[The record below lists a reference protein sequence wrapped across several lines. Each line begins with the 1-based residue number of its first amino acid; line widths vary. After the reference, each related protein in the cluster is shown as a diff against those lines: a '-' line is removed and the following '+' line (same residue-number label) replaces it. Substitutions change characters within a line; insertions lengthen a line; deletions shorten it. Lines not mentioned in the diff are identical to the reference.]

1 METQTANPQAGLQ
14 KQGNTTWAFFDRW
27 IFVFMAGL
35 LLVTVL
41 TGFIPSG
48 QLQIYLIEAGQRD
61 SFLPVVHVHAF
72 VMGAWIL
79 LLLAQTSLVA
89 TDNRTLHRQLG
100 MVGMVLMPAMVVT
113 GFVLVPSIYRVIW
126 GLDPAVVPP
135 EVIAIQKE
143 TFTNISLAQIRIG
156 ILFPI
161 FVALA
166 LSFRKSDPE
175 NHKRLMIL
183 ATVMPIPAALDR
195 ILWLPNT
202 MPDSPLATDLYTILL
217 ILPMF
222 AYDLLRNK
230 RIPKAYI
237 IWFSAWLPTSLII
250 NLMWSSPWWL
260 ATAPMIMGVE

>member
-1 METQTANPQAGLQ
+1 
-14 KQGNTTWAFFDRW
+14 
-27 IFVFMAGL
+27 
-35 LLVTVL
+35 
-41 TGFIPSG
+41 
-48 QLQIYLIEAGQRD
+48 
-61 SFLPVVHVHAF
+61 
-72 VMGAWIL
+72 
-79 LLLAQTSLVA
+79 
-89 TDNRTLHRQLG
+89 
-100 MVGMVLMPAMVVT
+100 
-113 GFVLVPSIYRVIW
+113 
-126 GLDPAVVPP
+126 
-135 EVIAIQKE
+135 
-143 TFTNISLAQIRIG
+143 
-156 ILFPI
+156 
-161 FVALA
+161 
-166 LSFRKSDPE
+166 
-175 NHKRLMIL
+175 MIL

>member
-1 METQTANPQAGLQ
+1 MAIQTLDSQAVPPSAKLS
-14 KQGNTTWAFFDRW
+14 TWAFFDRW
-27 IFVFMAGL
+27 IFTFMAGL

-48 QLQIYLIEAGQRD
+48 QLQLEQIEAGMRGP
-61 SFLPVVHVHAF
+61 FLPVVHVHAF

-89 TDNRTLHRQLG
+89 SDNRALHRKLG
-100 MVGMVLMPAMVVT
+100 MVGMVLMPAMVIT

-126 GLDPAVVPP
+126 SLDPAVVPA
-135 EVIAIQKE
+135 EVIAVQKE

-156 ILFPI
+156 ILFPV

-166 LSFRKSDPE
+166 LSMRKSDPE

-202 MPDSPLATDLYTILL
+202 MPDSPIAPDLYTLLL

-222 AYDLLRNK
+222 AYDILRNK
-230 RIPKAYI
+230 KIPKAYKY
-237 IWFSAWLPTSLII
+237 WFAGWFPTSIII
-250 NLMWSSPWWL
+250 NVMWSSPWWL
-260 ATAPMIMGVE
+260 ATAPVIMGVG